1 VSVKIFLFL
10 FFLTSITQ
18 GIGQKLRK
26 GRIVDYFLDV
36 PVAKAKVSVVDTQF
50 FVTSDSLGHF
60 EMTLS
65 DTAYILI
72 EAEGYRRLKVKIP
85 ESSSFTLNI
94 ISLKPPPEE
103 KRFYSVVDEGAQLI
117 GGMSIHEYVLKSFRF
132 WDRIKTEGVAGRVEI
147 EIRIDENGNVMSVK
161 LLKGIAQFVDDEILR
176 IVRESHWKPAVL
188 EYRNVKTKHLVSFL
202 F

>member
-1 VSVKIFLFL
+1 MFL

-18 GIGQKLRK
+18 GIAQKLRK
-26 GRIVDYFLDV
+26 GRIIDYFLDV
-36 PVAKAKVSVVDTQF
+36 PVVKAKVSVVDTEF

-72 EAEGYRRLKVKIP
+72 EAEGYRRLKVRIP

-103 KRFYSVVDEGAQLI
+103 KRFYSVVDEGARLI
-117 GGMSIHEYVLKSFRF
+117 GSMGIHEHVYCT
-132 WDRIKTEGVAGRVEI
+132 IC
-147 EIRIDENGNVMSVK
+147 
-161 LLKGIAQFVDDEILR
+161 
-176 IVRESHWKPAVL
+176 
-188 EYRNVKTKHLVSFL
+188 
-202 F
+202 